1 MRPGRPLEGAGN
13 GVPRWMIAASGPVTD
28 RRYKTRLIGQPVHSN
43 SPGGNSVSRFGAVFP
58 QDLHKRSA
66 KQAHRQLR
74 DYSVAM
80 SRTTTKRRPLVLRNA
95 NFRALWISSTAGI
108 FGTSVAAVALPL
120 IAAVELDASDFAV
133 AALSGVG
140 FLPWLLFGLPIG
152 VLVDRYR
159 RKPVVM
165 AALVIRIAVLISLP
179 VAFWLDRLTVIQ
191 LFVVSFL
198 SGLAAVFSM
207 LAESA
212 LVPRAVKREELIEGN
227 GLMTGSAASAD
238 AVGRSLGGW
247 LTSVW
252 GASNSLLL
260 QVAASTAS
268 LLSVATLKVQE
279 AATPQKSGSRIF
291 RDMKEGLQYSFSTAP
306 LRAILLV
313 GALWNLGGAIVV
325 SLMVILVVR
334 TLGESGAMLGFLT
347 ASTALGGTLGGL
359 TVKHVTQRWG
369 SGTVWRFSMLPAAAG
384 YSSLLL
390 MTPDWGML
398 PGFAGLFLAGY
409 AISMNVVVSTSFR
422 QRVCPPGMLGRLGSA
437 SRMVTWGMLAVA
449 GVIGGFLVE
458 ALGIRGAILTGL
470 AIAFL
475 APAVAAFGPLRGI
488 RDLEDLEPEPA
499 DETLEVH

>member
-1 MRPGRPLEGAGN
+1 
-13 GVPRWMIAASGPVTD
+13 
-28 RRYKTRLIGQPVHSN
+28 
-43 SPGGNSVSRFGAVFP
+43 
-58 QDLHKRSA
+58 
-66 KQAHRQLR
+66 
-74 DYSVAM
+74 M
-80 SRTTTKRRPLVLRNA
+80 SRITTKPRPLVLRNA

-133 AALSGVG
+133 AALSGMG

-152 VLVDRYR
+152 VLVDRFR

-165 AALVIRIAVLISLP
+165 IALVLRIVVLMSLP
-179 VAFWLDRLTVIQ
+179 VAFWMDRLTVLQ

-238 AVGRSLGGW
+238 AVGRGLGGW
-247 LTSVW
+247 LTGAW

-260 QVAASTAS
+260 QVGASVAS
-268 LLSVATLKVQE
+268 LVSVATLKVQE
-279 AATPQKSGSRIF
+279 TPAARPAGSRIF
-291 RDMKEGLQYSFSTAP
+291 GDMVQGLRYSFSTAP

-359 TVKHVTQRWG
+359 TVKRVTQRLG

-384 YSSLLL
+384 YASLLL
-390 MTPDWGML
+390 MTPGWGMV
-398 PGFAGLFLAGY
+398 PGFIGLFLAGY

-422 QRVCPPGMLGRLGSA
+422 QRVCPPQMLGRLGSA
-437 SRMVTWGMLAVA
+437 SRMVTWGMLAIA
-449 GVIGGFLVE
+449 GVIAGLLVD

-475 APAVAAFGPLRGI
+475 APAVAALGPLRGI
-488 RDLEDLEPEPA
+488 KSLEDLEPEPS
-499 DETLEVH
+499 EESLESR

>member
-1 MRPGRPLEGAGN
+1 
-13 GVPRWMIAASGPVTD
+13 
-28 RRYKTRLIGQPVHSN
+28 
-43 SPGGNSVSRFGAVFP
+43 
-58 QDLHKRSA
+58 
-66 KQAHRQLR
+66 
-74 DYSVAM
+74 M
-80 SRTTTKRRPLVLRNA
+80 SQTPTKRQPLVLRNA
-95 NFRALWISSTAGI
+95 NFRALWLSSTAGI

-152 VLVDRYR
+152 ALVDRYR

-165 AALVIRIAVLISLP
+165 AALVLRIAVLMSLP
-179 VAFWLDRLTVIQ
+179 VAFWMDRLTVLQ

-212 LVPRAVKREELIEGN
+212 LLPRAVPREELIEGN

-238 AVGRSLGGW
+238 AVGRGLGGW
-247 LTSVW
+247 LTGVW

-260 QVAASTAS
+260 QVAASVAS
-268 LLSVATLKVQE
+268 LSSVATLKVTE
-279 AATPQKSGSRIF
+279 AATVPRAGNRIF
-291 RDMKEGLQYSFSTAP
+291 RDMGEGLRYSFSTAP
-306 LRAILLV
+306 LRTILLA

-325 SLMVILVVR
+325 SLMVIFVVR

-359 TVKHVTQRWG
+359 TVRRATERWG
-369 SGTVWRFSMLPAAAG
+369 SGTVWRFSMVPAVLG
-384 YSSLLL
+384 YSCLLL
-390 MTPDWGML
+390 MTPGWGL
-398 PGFAGLFLAGY
+398 VPGFAGLFLAGF
-409 AISMNVVVSTSFR
+409 AISMNVVVGTSFR
-422 QRVCPPGMLGRLGSA
+422 QRVCPPSMLGRLGSA

-449 GVIGGFLVE
+449 GVIGG
-458 ALGIRGAILTGL
+458 ALADPLGVRGAIITGL
-470 AIAFL
+470 AIAVL

-488 RDLEDLEPEPA
+488 RNLEDLEPVPEENIGKNT
-499 DETLEVH
+499 DERISGRP

>member
-1 MRPGRPLEGAGN
+1 
-13 GVPRWMIAASGPVTD
+13 
-28 RRYKTRLIGQPVHSN
+28 
-43 SPGGNSVSRFGAVFP
+43 
-58 QDLHKRSA
+58 
-66 KQAHRQLR
+66 
-74 DYSVAM
+74 M
-80 SRTTTKRRPLVLRNA
+80 SRPTKRRPLVVRNA

-133 AALSGVG
+133 AALSGMG

-152 VLVDRYR
+152 ALVDRYR

-165 AALVIRIAVLISLP
+165 AALVLRIIVLLSLP
-179 VAFWLDRLTVIQ
+179 VAFWMDRLSVTQ
-191 LFVVSFL
+191 LFAVSFL

-212 LVPRAVKREELIEGN
+212 LLPRAVPREELIEGN

-247 LTSVW
+247 LTGAW

-260 QVAASTAS
+260 QVAASGAS
-268 LLSVATLKVQE
+268 LVSVATLKVSE
-279 AATPQKSGSRIF
+279 PATAPNSRNRIF
-291 RDMKEGLQYSFSTAP
+291 RDMGDGLRYSFSTAP
-306 LRAILLV
+306 LRTILLA

-334 TLGESGAMLGFLT
+334 TLGESGAVLGFLT

-359 TVKHVTQRWG
+359 TVKRATHRWG
-369 SGTVWRFSMLPAAAG
+369 SGTVWRFSMVPAVLG

-390 MTPDWGML
+390 MTPGWGLL
-398 PGFAGLFLAGY
+398 PGFAGLFLAGF
-409 AISMNVVVSTSFR
+409 AIAMNVVVATSFR
-422 QRVCPPGMLGRLGSA
+422 QRVCPPQMLGRLGSA

-449 GVIGGFLVE
+449 GVIGGALVGP
-458 ALGIRGAILTGL
+458 LGVRGAIAAGL
-470 AIAFL
+470 AVAVL
-475 APAVAAFGPLRGI
+475 APLVAAFGPLRSI
-488 RDLEDLEPEPA
+488 RHLEELEPVPL
-499 DETLEVH
+499 ETAAESR

>member
-1 MRPGRPLEGAGN
+1 M
-13 GVPRWMIAASGPVTD
+13 PRTS
-28 RRYKTRLIGQPVHSN
+28 
-43 SPGGNSVSRFGAVFP
+43 
-58 QDLHKRSA
+58 
-66 KQAHRQLR
+66 
-74 DYSVAM
+74 
-80 SRTTTKRRPLVLRNA
+80 TTRRPLVVRNA
-95 NFRALWISSTAGI
+95 NFRALWISSSAGI

-120 IAAVELDASDFAV
+120 IAAVELDAPDFAV
-133 AALSGVG
+133 AALSGMG

-152 VLVDRYR
+152 ALVDRYR

-165 AALVIRIAVLISLP
+165 LALAARIVVLMSLP
-179 VAFWLDRLTVIQ
+179 AAFWLDRLTVTH

-212 LVPRAVKREELIEGN
+212 LVPRAVAREELIEGN

-238 AVGRSLGGW
+238 AAGRGLGGW
-247 LTSVW
+247 LTGAW

-260 QVAASTAS
+260 QVAASVFS
-268 LLSVATLKVQE
+268 LVSVATLKVPE
-279 AATPQKSGSRIF
+279 PVTAPPARH
-291 RDMKEGLQYSFSTAP
+291 RLLHDMGTGLRYSFSTAP
-306 LRAILLV
+306 LRTILLV

-359 TVKHVTQRWG
+359 TVKRLSQRLG

-390 MTPDWGML
+390 MSPGWGMA

-409 AISMNVVVSTSFR
+409 AISMNVVVTTSFR
-422 QRVCPPGMLGRLGSA
+422 QRVCPAHLLGRLNSA

-449 GVIGGFLVE
+449 GLLGGALVD
-458 ALGIRGAILTGL
+458 ALGVHGAMGTGL

-475 APAVAAFGPLRGI
+475 APAAAAFGPLRGI
-488 RDLEDLEPEPA
+488 RDLTDLEPEAEPA
-499 DETLEVH
+499 AAGTTESR

>member
-1 MRPGRPLEGAGN
+1 
-13 GVPRWMIAASGPVTD
+13 
-28 RRYKTRLIGQPVHSN
+28 
-43 SPGGNSVSRFGAVFP
+43 
-58 QDLHKRSA
+58 
-66 KQAHRQLR
+66 
-74 DYSVAM
+74 M
-80 SRTTTKRRPLVLRNA
+80 SRTMTKPRPLVVRNA
-95 NFRALWISSTAGI
+95 NFRALWVSSTAGI

-120 IAAVELDASDFAV
+120 IAAVELNASDFAV

-152 VLVDRYR
+152 ALVDRYR

-165 AALVIRIAVLISLP
+165 TALVLRIAVLLSLP
-179 VAFWLDRLTVIQ
+179 VAFWLDRLTVTQ

-212 LVPRAVKREELIEGN
+212 LLPRAVPREELIEGN

-247 LTSVW
+247 LTGAW

-260 QVAASTAS
+260 QVGASAASLA
-268 LLSVATLKVQE
+268 SVATLKVSE
-279 AATPQKSGSRIF
+279 TVAEPGAPSRIF
-291 RDMKEGLQYSFSTAP
+291 RDMGDGLRYSFSTAP
-306 LRAILLV
+306 LRTILLA

-359 TVKHVTQRWG
+359 TVTRATQRWG
-369 SGTVWRFSMLPAAAG
+369 SGTVWRFSMIPAVLG
-384 YSSLLL
+384 YASLLL
-390 MTPDWGML
+390 MTPGWGL
-398 PGFAGLFLAGY
+398 VPGFIGLFLAGY
-409 AISMNVVVSTSFR
+409 AISMNVVVGTSFR

-437 SRMVTWGMLAVA
+437 SRMVTWGMLAIA
-449 GVIGGFLVE
+449 GVIGGALVDP
-458 ALGIRGAILTGL
+458 LGVRGAIIAGL
-470 AIAFL
+470 GIAVL
-475 APAVAAFGPLRGI
+475 APAVAAFGPLRSI
-488 RDLEDLEPEPA
+488 KHLEDLEPAQEGTA
-499 DETLEVH
+499 AESR

>member
-1 MRPGRPLEGAGN
+1 M
-13 GVPRWMIAASGPVTD
+13 
-28 RRYKTRLIGQPVHSN
+28 
-43 SPGGNSVSRFGAVFP
+43 
-58 QDLHKRSA
+58 
-66 KQAHRQLR
+66 
-74 DYSVAM
+74 
-80 SRTTTKRRPLVLRNA
+80 TKRKPLVLRNA

-120 IAAVELDASDFAV
+120 IAAVELDAPDFAV
-133 AALSGVG
+133 AALSGMG

-152 VLVDRYR
+152 ALVDRYR

-165 AALVIRIAVLISLP
+165 GALVLRIAVLLSLP
-179 VAFWLDRLTVIQ
+179 VAFWMDRLTVVQ

-212 LVPRAVKREELIEGN
+212 LLPRAVPREELLEGN

-238 AVGRSLGGW
+238 AVGRGLGGW
-247 LTSVW
+247 LTGAW

-260 QVAASTAS
+260 QVAASAVSLTA
-268 LLSVATLKVQE
+268 VATLKVSE
-279 AATPQKSGSRIF
+279 TVAAPQTGSRIF
-291 RDMKEGLQYSFSTAP
+291 RDMGEGLRYSFSTAP
-306 LRAILLV
+306 LRTLLLV

-359 TVKHVTQRWG
+359 TVRRATARWG
-369 SGTVWRFSMLPAAAG
+369 SGTVWRFSMIPAVLGYAG
-384 YSSLLL
+384 LLL
-390 MTPDWGML
+390 MTPGWGL
-398 PGFAGLFLAGY
+398 VPGFAGLFLAGF
-409 AISMNVVVSTSFR
+409 AIAMNVVVTTSFR
-422 QRVCPPGMLGRLGSA
+422 QRVCPPNMLGRLGSA

-449 GVIGGFLVE
+449 GVIGGALVDP
-458 ALGIRGAILTGL
+458 LGVRGAIVTGL
-470 AIAFL
+470 AIAVL

-488 RDLEDLEPEPA
+488 RNLEDLEPVPA
-499 DETLEVH
+499 DSAAADQPV

>member
-1 MRPGRPLEGAGN
+1 M
-13 GVPRWMIAASGPVTD
+13 
-28 RRYKTRLIGQPVHSN
+28 
-43 SPGGNSVSRFGAVFP
+43 
-58 QDLHKRSA
+58 
-66 KQAHRQLR
+66 
-74 DYSVAM
+74 
-80 SRTTTKRRPLVLRNA
+80 TKPRPLVVRNA
-95 NFRALWISSTAGI
+95 NFRALWVSSTAGI

-120 IAAVELDASDFAV
+120 IAAVELNASDFAV

-152 VLVDRYR
+152 ALVDRYR

-165 AALVIRIAVLISLP
+165 TALVLRITVLLSLP
-179 VAFWLDRLTVIQ
+179 VAFWLDRLTVTQ

-212 LVPRAVKREELIEGN
+212 LLPRAVPRGELIEGN

-247 LTSVW
+247 LTGAW

-260 QVAASTAS
+260 QVGASAASLA
-268 LLSVATLKVQE
+268 SVATLKVSE
-279 AATPQKSGSRIF
+279 TVAEPGAPSRIF
-291 RDMKEGLQYSFSTAP
+291 RDMGDGLRYSFSTAP
-306 LRAILLV
+306 LRTILLA

-359 TVKHVTQRWG
+359 TVTRATQRWG
-369 SGTVWRFSMLPAAAG
+369 SGTVWRFSMIPAVLG
-384 YSSLLL
+384 YASLLL
-390 MTPDWGML
+390 MTPGWGL
-398 PGFAGLFLAGY
+398 VPGFIGLFLAGY
-409 AISMNVVVSTSFR
+409 AISMNVVVGTSFR

-437 SRMVTWGMLAVA
+437 SRMVTWGMLAIA
-449 GVIGGFLVE
+449 GVIGGALVDP
-458 ALGIRGAILTGL
+458 LGVRGAIIAGL
-470 AIAFL
+470 GIAVL
-475 APAVAAFGPLRGI
+475 APAVAAFGPLRSI
-488 RDLEDLEPEPA
+488 KHLEDLEPAQEGTA
-499 DETLEVH
+499 AESR

>member
-1 MRPGRPLEGAGN
+1 M
-13 GVPRWMIAASGPVTD
+13 
-28 RRYKTRLIGQPVHSN
+28 
-43 SPGGNSVSRFGAVFP
+43 
-58 QDLHKRSA
+58 
-66 KQAHRQLR
+66 
-74 DYSVAM
+74 
-80 SRTTTKRRPLVLRNA
+80 TKPRPLVVRNA
-95 NFRALWISSTAGI
+95 NFRALWVSSTAGI

-120 IAAVELDASDFAV
+120 IAAVELNASDFAV

-152 VLVDRYR
+152 ALVDRYR

-165 AALVIRIAVLISLP
+165 TALVLRIAVLLSLP
-179 VAFWLDRLTVIQ
+179 VAFWLDRLTVTQ

-212 LVPRAVKREELIEGN
+212 LLPRAVPREELIEGN

-247 LTSVW
+247 LTGAW

-260 QVAASTAS
+260 QVGASAASLA
-268 LLSVATLKVQE
+268 SVATLKVSE
-279 AATPQKSGSRIF
+279 TVAEPGAPSRIF
-291 RDMKEGLQYSFSTAP
+291 RDMGDGLRYSFSTAP
-306 LRAILLV
+306 LRTILLA

-359 TVKHVTQRWG
+359 TVTRATQRWG
-369 SGTVWRFSMLPAAAG
+369 SGTVWRFSMIPAVLG
-384 YSSLLL
+384 YASLLL
-390 MTPDWGML
+390 MTPGWGL
-398 PGFAGLFLAGY
+398 VPGFIGLFLAGY
-409 AISMNVVVSTSFR
+409 AISMNVVVGTSFR

-437 SRMVTWGMLAVA
+437 SRMVTWGMLAIA
-449 GVIGGFLVE
+449 GVIGGALVDP
-458 ALGIRGAILTGL
+458 LGVRGAIIAGL
-470 AIAFL
+470 GIAVL
-475 APAVAAFGPLRGI
+475 APAVAAFGPLRSI
-488 RDLEDLEPEPA
+488 KHLEDLEPAQEGTA
-499 DETLEVH
+499 AESR

>member
-1 MRPGRPLEGAGN
+1 MLSWRIAK
-13 GVPRWMIAASGPVTD
+13 VPRGYCVE
-28 RRYKTRLIGQPVHSN
+28 
-43 SPGGNSVSRFGAVFP
+43 
-58 QDLHKRSA
+58 
-66 KQAHRQLR
+66 
-74 DYSVAM
+74 M
-80 SRTTTKRRPLVLRNA
+80 SRTSTKPRPLVLRNA
-95 NFRALWISSTAGI
+95 NFRALWVSSTAGI

-120 IAAVELDASDFAV
+120 IAAVELDATDFAV

-159 RKPVVM
+159 RRPVVLT
-165 AALVIRIAVLISLP
+165 ALVMRIAVLMSLP
-179 VAFWLDRLTVIQ
+179 VAFWLDRLTVAQ

-238 AVGRSLGGW
+238 AVGRGLGGW
-247 LTSVW
+247 LTGVW

-260 QVAASTAS
+260 QVAASAAS
-268 LLSVATLKVQE
+268 LASVATLKVQE
-279 AATPQKSGSRIF
+279 SVSDNPGSVRIF
-291 RDMKEGLQYSFSTAP
+291 REMGEGLRYSFSTAP

-347 ASTALGGTLGGL
+347 AATALGGTLGGL
-359 TVKHVTQRWG
+359 TVKRVTQRLG
-369 SGTVWRFSMLPAAAG
+369 SGTVWRFSMVPAAAG
-384 YSSLLL
+384 YASLLL
-390 MTPDWGML
+390 MTPGWGMA

-422 QRVCPPGMLGRLGSA
+422 QRVCPPQMLGRLGSA
-437 SRMVTWGMLAVA
+437 SRMVTWGMLAIA
-449 GVIGGFLVE
+449 GVIGGLLVD

-470 AIAFL
+470 AVAVL

-488 RDLEDLEPEPA
+488 RHLEDLEPERNLTPA
-499 DETLEVH
+499 EAP

>member
-1 MRPGRPLEGAGN
+1 
-13 GVPRWMIAASGPVTD
+13 
-28 RRYKTRLIGQPVHSN
+28 
-43 SPGGNSVSRFGAVFP
+43 
-58 QDLHKRSA
+58 
-66 KQAHRQLR
+66 
-74 DYSVAM
+74 M
-80 SRTTTKRRPLVLRNA
+80 SRTMTKPRPLVVRNA
-95 NFRALWISSTAGI
+95 NFRALWVSSTAGI

-120 IAAVELDASDFAV
+120 IAAVELNASDFAV

-152 VLVDRYR
+152 ALVDRYR

-165 AALVIRIAVLISLP
+165 TALVLRITVLLSLP
-179 VAFWLDRLTVIQ
+179 VAFWLDRLTVTQ

-212 LVPRAVKREELIEGN
+212 LLPRAVPRGELIEGN

-247 LTSVW
+247 LTGAW

-260 QVAASTAS
+260 QVGASAASLA
-268 LLSVATLKVQE
+268 SVATLKVSE
-279 AATPQKSGSRIF
+279 TVAEPGAPSRIF
-291 RDMKEGLQYSFSTAP
+291 RDMGDGLRYSFSTAP
-306 LRAILLV
+306 LRTILLA

-359 TVKHVTQRWG
+359 TVTRATQRWG
-369 SGTVWRFSMLPAAAG
+369 SGTVWRFSMIPAVLG
-384 YSSLLL
+384 YASLLL
-390 MTPDWGML
+390 MTPGWGL
-398 PGFAGLFLAGY
+398 VPGFIGLFLAGY
-409 AISMNVVVSTSFR
+409 AISMNVVVGTSFR

-437 SRMVTWGMLAVA
+437 SRMVTWGMLAIA
-449 GVIGGFLVE
+449 GVIGGALVDP
-458 ALGIRGAILTGL
+458 LGVRGAIIAGL
-470 AIAFL
+470 GIAVL
-475 APAVAAFGPLRGI
+475 APAVAAFGPLRSI
-488 RDLEDLEPEPA
+488 KHLEDLEPAQEGTA
-499 DETLEVH
+499 AESR

>member
-1 MRPGRPLEGAGN
+1 
-13 GVPRWMIAASGPVTD
+13 
-28 RRYKTRLIGQPVHSN
+28 
-43 SPGGNSVSRFGAVFP
+43 
-58 QDLHKRSA
+58 
-66 KQAHRQLR
+66 
-74 DYSVAM
+74 M
-80 SRTTTKRRPLVLRNA
+80 SRTMTKRKPLVLRNA

-120 IAAVELDASDFAV
+120 IAAVELDAPDFAV
-133 AALSGVG
+133 AALSGMG

-152 VLVDRYR
+152 ALVDRYR

-165 AALVIRIAVLISLP
+165 GALVLRIAVLLSLP
-179 VAFWLDRLTVIQ
+179 VAFWMDRLTVVQ

-212 LVPRAVKREELIEGN
+212 LLPRAVPREELLEGN

-238 AVGRSLGGW
+238 AVGRGLGGW
-247 LTSVW
+247 LTGAW

-260 QVAASTAS
+260 QVAASAVSLTA
-268 LLSVATLKVQE
+268 VATLKVSE
-279 AATPQKSGSRIF
+279 TVAAPQTGSRIF
-291 RDMKEGLQYSFSTAP
+291 RDMGEGLRYSFSTAP
-306 LRAILLV
+306 LRTLLLV

-359 TVKHVTQRWG
+359 TVRRATARWG
-369 SGTVWRFSMLPAAAG
+369 SGTVWRFSMIPAVLGYAG
-384 YSSLLL
+384 LLL
-390 MTPDWGML
+390 MTPGWGL
-398 PGFAGLFLAGY
+398 VPGFAGLFLAGF
-409 AISMNVVVSTSFR
+409 AIAMNVVVTTSFR
-422 QRVCPPGMLGRLGSA
+422 QRVCPPNMLGRLGSA

-449 GVIGGFLVE
+449 GVIGGALVDP
-458 ALGIRGAILTGL
+458 LGIRGAIVTGL
-470 AIAFL
+470 AIAVL

-488 RDLEDLEPEPA
+488 RNLEDLEPVPA
-499 DETLEVH
+499 DSAAADQPV

>member
-1 MRPGRPLEGAGN
+1 
-13 GVPRWMIAASGPVTD
+13 
-28 RRYKTRLIGQPVHSN
+28 
-43 SPGGNSVSRFGAVFP
+43 
-58 QDLHKRSA
+58 
-66 KQAHRQLR
+66 
-74 DYSVAM
+74 M
-80 SRTTTKRRPLVLRNA
+80 SRTMTKPRPLVVRNA
-95 NFRALWISSTAGI
+95 NFRALWVSSTAGI

-120 IAAVELDASDFAV
+120 IAAVELNASDFAV

-152 VLVDRYR
+152 ALVDRYR

-165 AALVIRIAVLISLP
+165 TALVLRITVLLSLP
-179 VAFWLDRLTVIQ
+179 VAFWLDRLTVTQ

-212 LVPRAVKREELIEGN
+212 LLPRAVPREELIEGN

-247 LTSVW
+247 LTGAW

-260 QVAASTAS
+260 QVGASAASLA
-268 LLSVATLKVQE
+268 SVATLKVSE
-279 AATPQKSGSRIF
+279 TVAEPGAPSRIF
-291 RDMKEGLQYSFSTAP
+291 RDMGDGLRYSFSTAP
-306 LRAILLV
+306 LRTILLA

-359 TVKHVTQRWG
+359 TVTRATQRWG
-369 SGTVWRFSMLPAAAG
+369 SGTVWRFSMIPAVLG
-384 YSSLLL
+384 YASLLL
-390 MTPDWGML
+390 MTPGWGL
-398 PGFAGLFLAGY
+398 VPGFIGLFLAGY
-409 AISMNVVVSTSFR
+409 AISMNVVVGTSFR

-437 SRMVTWGMLAVA
+437 SRMVTWGMLAIA
-449 GVIGGFLVE
+449 GVIGGALVDP
-458 ALGIRGAILTGL
+458 LGVRGAIIAGL
-470 AIAFL
+470 GIAVL
-475 APAVAAFGPLRGI
+475 APAVAAFGPLRSI
-488 RDLEDLEPEPA
+488 KHLEDLEPAQEGA
-499 DETLEVH
+499 GAESR